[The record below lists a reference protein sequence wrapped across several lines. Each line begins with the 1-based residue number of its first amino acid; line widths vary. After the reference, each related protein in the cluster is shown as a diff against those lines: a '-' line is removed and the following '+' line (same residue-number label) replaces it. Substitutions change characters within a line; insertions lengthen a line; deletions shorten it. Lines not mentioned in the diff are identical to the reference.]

1 VQVEVDCRRGHE
13 RGQMPPLTQPSKAG
27 SQDDMAGLP
36 Q

>member
-27 SQDDMAGLP
+27 S
-36 Q
+36 